1 MPGFVVSGG
10 GDVDMIKASTKLRQL
25 VAREDILVLPGVY
38 DALTAKIAADAGF
51 EALVMGGYSIA
62 ATRLGQPDVGYLGM
76 TEMAQA
82 VKTIAG
88 AVDLPLFADGDTGYG
103 NALSVRRTVKEY
115 EQAGAAAII
124 FEDQVWPKRCGH
136 MQGKAV
142 IPAEE
147 HVQKIKAAVDARS
160 DNDVMIVART
170 DARAVL
176 GLEEAIER
184 GHKYLAAGADALFIE
199 APQNEDEMRRIGC
212 EFPQAVLLANM
223 IEGGKTPV
231 LPAEKLQQMG
241 FKIVFWPCTL
251 LYTVLHNVSQVLKTL
266 RETGSTEQ
274 CSKQMADFMAFNEF
288 IGLKKYNEI
297 EKQYQVKS

>member
-1 MPGFVVSGG
+1 MPGG
-10 GDVDMIKASTKLRQL
+10 GDVDLIKTSTKLRQL
-25 VAREDILVLPGVY
+25 VAREETLVLPGVY
-38 DALTAKIAADAGF
+38 DALTAKIAAEAGF

-115 EQAGAAAII
+115 EEAGAAAII

-160 DNDVMIVART
+160 DSDVMIVART

-176 GLEEAIER
+176 GLEAAIER
-184 GHKYLAAGADALFIE
+184 GHSYLAAGADALFIE
-199 APQNEDEMRRIGC
+199 APQNEDEMAVIGR

-223 IEGGKTPV
+223 IEGGKTPI
-231 LPAEKLQQMG
+231 LTPEKLQQMG

-274 CSKQMADFMAFNEF
+274 CGKQMADFMAFNDF
-288 IGLKKYNEI
+288 IGLKKYSEM
-297 EKQYQVKS
+297 EKQYQVK

>member
-1 MPGFVVSGG
+1 MPGG
-10 GDVDMIKASTKLRQL
+10 GDVDLIKTSTKLRQL
-25 VAREDILVLPGVY
+25 VAREETLVLPGVY
-38 DALTAKIAADAGF
+38 DALTAKIAAEAGF

-115 EQAGAAAII
+115 EEAGAAAII

-147 HVQKIKAAVDARS
+147 HVQKI
-160 DNDVMIVART
+160 
-170 DARAVL
+170 
-176 GLEEAIER
+176 
-184 GHKYLAAGADALFIE
+184 
-199 APQNEDEMRRIGC
+199 
-212 EFPQAVLLANM
+212 
-223 IEGGKTPV
+223 
-231 LPAEKLQQMG
+231 
-241 FKIVFWPCTL
+241 
-251 LYTVLHNVSQVLKTL
+251 
-266 RETGSTEQ
+266 
-274 CSKQMADFMAFNEF
+274 
-288 IGLKKYNEI
+288 
-297 EKQYQVKS
+297 

>member
-1 MPGFVVSGG
+1 M
-10 GDVDMIKASTKLRQL
+10 MKASSKLRQL
-25 VAREDILVLPGVY
+25 VAREETLVLPGVY
-38 DALTAKIAADAGF
+38 DALTAKIAAEAGF

-76 TEMAQA
+76 MEMAQA
-82 VKTIAG
+82 VKAITD

-103 NALSVRRTVKEY
+103 NALSVRRTVREY

-142 IPAEE
+142 IPVEE

-160 DNDVMIVART
+160 DDDVMIVART

-176 GLEEAIER
+176 GLEAAIER
-184 GHKYLAAGADALFIE
+184 GHSYLAAGADALFIE
-199 APQNEDEMRRIGC
+199 APQNESEMALIGR
-212 EFPQAVLLANM
+212 EFPHAVLIANM
-223 IEGGKTPV
+223 IEGGKTPI
-231 LPAEKLQQMG
+231 LTPEKLQKMG

-266 RETGSTEQ
+266 RETGNTELY
-274 CSKQMADFMAFNEF
+274 SSQMADFMAFNEF
-288 IGLKKYNEI
+288 IGLKKYSEM

>member
-1 MPGFVVSGG
+1 
-10 GDVDMIKASTKLRQL
+10 MIKTSTKLRQL
-25 VAREDILVLPGVY
+25 VAREETLVLPGVY
-38 DALTAKIAADAGF
+38 DALTAKIAAEAGF

-76 TEMAQA
+76 MEMAQA
-82 VKTIAG
+82 VKTITD

-103 NALSVRRTVKEY
+103 NALSVRRTVREY

-142 IPAEE
+142 IPVEE

-160 DNDVMIVART
+160 DDDVMIVART

-176 GLEEAIER
+176 GLEAAIER
-184 GHKYLAAGADALFIE
+184 GHSYLAAGADALFIE
-199 APQNEDEMRRIGC
+199 APQNESEMALIGR

-223 IEGGKTPV
+223 IEGGKTPI
-231 LPAEKLQQMG
+231 LTPEKLQKMG

-266 RETGSTEQ
+266 RETGTTELY
-274 CSKQMADFMAFNEF
+274 SSQMADFMAFNEF
-288 IGLKKYNEI
+288 IGFKKYSEM